1 MTKKDELALQ
11 QASHTAGQMYKDS
24 KRMKGAHLLN
34 ARPPLLMAPTDTRL
48 ADRGASSA
56 LRSYTNDDAVDTSE
70 DVEEEDDGEVAQ
82 VPEAEVPEEPM
93 ETSEAAPTSAPKK
106 SMLRPAVTVGL
117 VTVALVAAGVYAGA
131 LLSGGNVSLDLFR
144 GSGEKR
150 RLKETPIPFRG
161 TQTREAISNMTR
173 YALP

>member
-106 SMLRPAVTVGL
+106 GMLRPAVTVGL